1 MINFKAFVTAIHDAI
16 INASDSLMDKNVGLL
31 DKYFNEVEKEV
42 KDEESGEM
50 VKKNILDPKTVTL
63 EYPIP
68 TANGM
73 QISEVQVPL
82 ITLVPLQMS
91 QVEKAVV
98 TAEFDMEIV
107 NGEIELNFTKKDSGG
122 FFSKPKKNR
131 TKLEITITP
140 QETSEGLKVLV
151 EGYESALKRQ
161 IT

>member
-42 KDEESGEM
+42 KDEESGDM
-50 VKKNILDPKTVTL
+50 VKKTILDPKTVIL
-63 EYPIP
+63 EYPTP
-68 TANGM
+68 TPDGVVNT
-73 QISEVQVPL
+73 EVQVPL
-82 ITLVPLQMS
+82 ITLVPLHMS

-107 NGEIELNFTKKDSGG
+107 KGEIQLNFAKGGSSGL
-122 FFSKPKKNR
+122 FSKPKKNR
-131 TKLEITITP
+131 TKLEITIAP

-151 EGYESALKRQ
+151 EGYENALKRQ